1 MQIHKPLDQ
10 QAERLFHPP
19 LFVLIGDEY
28 NVLATFGMKLRFQLL
43 NLLQILRGKTGNR
56 PLTKRLYILASF
68 MFVVPI

>member
-1 MQIHKPLDQ
+1 MDK
-10 QAERLFHPP
+10 RLFDGP

-28 NVLATFGMKLRFQLL
+28 DVLATFGMKLRFQLL
-43 NLLQILRGKTGNR
+43 NFLQILRGKTSNR